1 MAAKQYTECVQPD
14 DYVDLSGTAVGF
26 RNILILLL
34 SGLFTAW
41 LIAVLVGGP
50 PFLIG
55 AIALFTT
62 IVIYLTWWL
71 HGRLIC
77 LGRECLVG
85 VVTGAGPSDPADKAG
100 DNDFTMNVLLA
111 PGPTKFTEDKHVYWE
126 TEPQG
131 HLVAENDAILGIG
144 RGYVQGGAD
153 HQKYVTALHC
163 EFEGDGIHKL
173 RQWAIAILGV
183 LVLALA
189 FDLLGVPILKGLLI
203 ILAIILSLFAGSDWI
218 VPPAAPGAGDPRDID
233 PKLGELRAGHIVV
246 VSGVWVYDSLHHG
259 WNEIHPVLDCAILG
273 EMYLG
278 NTGDP
283 ADAAPWPTD
292 FCGGFDL
299 GTQAGVEDGL
309 ARWCAKIEECHETED
324 GGSHDDPANDWVIH
338 PLVDGCKPPPII
350 T

>member
-41 LIAVLVGGP
+41 LIAMFVGGP

-85 VVTGAGPSDPADKAG
+85 VVTGAGPSDPAEKAG

-218 VPPAAPGAGDPRDID
+218 TPPAAPGAGDPRDVD
-233 PKLGELRAGHIVV
+233 PSLGEMRSGDIVIV
-246 VSGVWVYDSLHHG
+246 KGVWIYDSLHHG
-259 WNEIHPVLDCAILG
+259 WNEIHPVLDCEIIGHMELG
-273 EMYLG
+273 DTGAAASPATPWPPDLG
-278 NTGDP
+278 GIGLDTKDKV
-283 ADAAPWPTD
+283 DAAVP
-292 FCGGFDL
+292 
-299 GTQAGVEDGL
+299 
-309 ARWCAKIEECHETED
+309 RWCKMLDEKDETQD
-324 GGSHDDPANDWVIH
+324 GGGQDAQEHDWVIH
-338 PLVDGCKPPPII
+338 PTVDGCRPPII
-350 T
+350 IE